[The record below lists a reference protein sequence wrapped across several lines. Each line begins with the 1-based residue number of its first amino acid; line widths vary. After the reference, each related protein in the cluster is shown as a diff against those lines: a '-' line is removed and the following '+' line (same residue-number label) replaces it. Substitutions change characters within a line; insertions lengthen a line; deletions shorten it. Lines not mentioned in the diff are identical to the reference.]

1 MSSKSNLWIAGA
13 CVPIVAGLQAR
24 AQDRLSYGHEAYIEK
39 DGRMQVN
46 TDSAQAFVTL
56 SPWATVTLGGVY
68 DSISGATPI
77 GAPPPNKITL
87 FDPVTHERVP
97 SNEIAGFT
105 RSRLDAVS
113 GASPGSAG
121 GSGGAGISE
130 TAVPTAQSRDY
141 RTAFNVAA
149 GLNFGNQHLVP
160 QIAYSRESDY
170 ISYSGALNYSLDLND
185 KNTTVNAGW
194 SHADDQVLANNSTFI
209 TNDQIKNTDDFILG
223 VTQLLSPKTILSV
236 SGTISYAHGYLS
248 DPYRAVVFDDTPL
261 DSNALLFLYG
271 EKRPTTRNGQSLFV
285 QVTQA
290 VDRFNGSVEG
300 SYRYYHDSYGI
311 QAHTVDLAWF
321 QKIGRYV
328 VVSPSFRYYFQ
339 EGASFYATQFPGDP
353 VADPSHVP
361 AFYSAD
367 YRLSHFA
374 SYTAGIDLTYQ
385 VHDGI
390 DLRLGYKRYLMRGLD
405 RTTDQSVYPKADII
419 TGGFDIV
426 F

>member
-1 MSSKSNLWIAGA
+1 
-13 CVPIVAGLQAR
+13 
-24 AQDRLSYGHEAYIEK
+24 
-39 DGRMQVN
+39 
-46 TDSAQAFVTL
+46 
-56 SPWATVTLGGVY
+56 
-68 DSISGATPI
+68 
-77 GAPPPNKITL
+77 
-87 FDPVTHERVP
+87 
-97 SNEIAGFT
+97 
-105 RSRLDAVS
+105 
-113 GASPGSAG
+113 
-121 GSGGAGISE
+121 
-130 TAVPTAQSRDY
+130 
-141 RTAFNVAA
+141 
-149 GLNFGNQHLVP
+149 
-160 QIAYSRESDY
+160 
-170 ISYSGALNYSLDLND
+170 
-185 KNTTVNAGW
+185 
-194 SHADDQVLANNSTFI
+194 
-209 TNDQIKNTDDFILG
+209 LG

-236 SGTISYAHGYLS
+236 NGTISYAHGYLS
-248 DPYRAVVFDDTPL
+248 DPYRAVVFDETPL

-328 VVSPSFRYYFQ
+328 VISPSFRYYFQ

-374 SYTAGIDLTYQ
+374 SYTGGIDLTYQ

-390 DLRLGYKRYLMRGLD
+390 NLRLGYKRYLMRGLD